1 MISELQIKKL
11 KTEKLFWTVLGS
23 ISIIVLLVF
32 SCSNQNSV
40 KEQIMHVPAV
50 VSGKEQII
58 CGAEQ
63 INEYLPMLQNK
74 NVAMVVNQ
82 TSVIGKTHL
91 ADTLLALK
99 VNIKKIFS
107 PEHGFRGTADAGEK
121 VGNDTDAKTG
131 LPIISLYG
139 KNRKPSKESM
149 ADVDIVIFD
158 IQDVGA
164 RFYTYIS
171 TMHYVM
177 QACAENNKLLL
188 ILDRPNPNGHYVA
201 GPVLDMKFKSFVGM
215 HPVPIVHGLTIA
227 ELASMINSEHWLD
240 SGQVCKFNVIKVKNY
255 SHKDRYSLPV
265 KPSPNLPN
273 DQAIRL
279 YPSLCLFEGTNISV
293 GRGTEF
299 PFQVIGSPNKSNG
312 SFKFTPK
319 GIEGMAKNPPY
330 ENIVCYGTDLRN
342 LYPESSSFSLRW
354 LIDYYKKA
362 VDKDKFFNNFFN
374 NLAGNSTLQ
383 AQIKKGMTED
393 QIKKS
398 WEPELVKYKELRK
411 KYLMYAE

>member
-1 MISELQIKKL
+1 MMAELQIKKI
-11 KTEKLFWTVLGS
+11 KMDKLFWAFLGS
-23 ISIIVLLVF
+23 VATVILLVF
-32 SCSNQNSV
+32 SCSNQNSANEQV
-40 KEQIMHVPAV
+40 KQVPPPLPQ
-50 VSGKEQII
+50 KEQII
-58 CGAEQ
+58 CGADQ
-63 INEYLPMLQNK
+63 LSEYLPILQNK

-82 TSVIGKTHL
+82 TSIVGKTHL

-149 ADVDIVIFD
+149 ADIDIVIFD

-188 ILDRPNPNGHYVA
+188 ILDRPNPNGQYVA
-201 GPVLDMKFKSFVGM
+201 GPVLEMKYKSFVGM
-215 HPVPIVHGLTIA
+215 HPIPIVHGLTIA
-227 ELASMINSEHWLD
+227 ELAAMINGEQWLD
-240 SGQVCKFNVIKVKNY
+240 SGQVCKLNVVKVKNY
-255 SHKDRYSLPV
+255 THKDSYSLPV

-279 YPSLCLFEGTNISV
+279 YPALCLFEGTVISV
-293 GRGTEF
+293 GRGTNF
-299 PFQVIGSPNKSNG
+299 PFQVIGSPNKNNG

-319 GIEGMAKNPPY
+319 SIEGMAKNPPY
-330 ENIVCYGTDLRN
+330 ENILCYGTDLRN
-342 LYPESSSFSLRW
+342 LYPESSGFSLRW

-362 VDKDKFFNNFFN
+362 TDKDKFFNNFFN

-383 AQIKKGMTED
+383 AQIKKGMTEE
-393 QIKKS
+393 QIRQS
-398 WEPELVKYKELRK
+398 WEPELTKYKEMRK
-411 KYLMYAE
+411 RYLMYE